1 VAGTIKSEAQDV
13 RCPVLSGGAGN
24 GDRAWPAL
32 TDIYHQGFAPG
43 RMSDY
48 GEHGEEEA
56 PAARAKP

>member
-1 VAGTIKSEAQDV
+1 
-13 RCPVLSGGAGN
+13 VLSGGAGN
-24 GDRAWPAL
+24 GDWAWPAL

-56 PAARAKP
+56 PAARAEP